1 LLGSV
6 KPSTVILGWDAWKV
20 SPTLTTKI
28 TILEQQKMLNI
39 KLNNLARTGSD
50 FSTSCRKS
58 GYILINIYANVKKY
72 CTMEL
77 DPRENDKI
85 HVYRL

>member
-1 LLGSV
+1 VEGFSNPDH
-6 KPSTVILGWDAWKV
+6 KKTH
-20 SPTLTTKI
+20 
-28 TILEQQKMLNI
+28 ENI

-58 GYILINIYANVKKY
+58 GCILINIYADVKKY
-72 CTMEL
+72 CTMDL

-85 HVYRL
+85 RVHVCRSSDC